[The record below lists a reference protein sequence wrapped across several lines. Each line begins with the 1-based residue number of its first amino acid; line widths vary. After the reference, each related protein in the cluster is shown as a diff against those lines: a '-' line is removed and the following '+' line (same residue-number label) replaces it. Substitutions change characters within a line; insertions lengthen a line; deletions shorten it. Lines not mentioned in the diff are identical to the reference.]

1 MTKGF
6 VYIVTHA
13 SLKWRTSHP
22 VIKIGKATDIGKRIA
37 ELSTAS
43 PINLV
48 LVASIQSDNA
58 IKLEGH
64 LHKTFAKHRL
74 NGEWFELNPAMI
86 KTLRN
91 RYLVSDRFDELF
103 DFSRSPEQAEIDALK
118 LQISELNR
126 TRAEDQKTISDLKSQ
141 LELYT
146 PIPIEIKSEKQKE
159 RDIYR
164 FVRSYNKYK

>member
-6 VYIVTHA
+6 VYIVTYA

-22 VIKIGKATDIGKRIA
+22 VIKIGKAVDIGKRIA
-37 ELSTAS
+37 DLSTAS

-58 IKLEGH
+58 RKLEGH

-74 NGEWFELNPAMI
+74 NGEWFELNLDMI
-86 KTLRN
+86 RALRN
-91 RYLVSDRFDELF
+91 HYLISDKFDELF
-103 DFSRSPEQAEIDALK
+103 DFSRSSEQIEIDALK
-118 LQISELNR
+118 SQISELNR
-126 TRAEDQKTISDLKSQ
+126 IHARDQKTISDLESR
-141 LELYT
+141 LELYM
-146 PIPIEIKSEKQKE
+146 PIPAEVKSEKQKE

-164 FVRSYNKYK
+164 FVRSYNQYK